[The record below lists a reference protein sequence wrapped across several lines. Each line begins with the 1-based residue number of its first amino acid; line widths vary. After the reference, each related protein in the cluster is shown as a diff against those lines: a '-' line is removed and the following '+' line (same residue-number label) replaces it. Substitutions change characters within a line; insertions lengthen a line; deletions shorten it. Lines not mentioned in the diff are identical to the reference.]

1 MRLRLAAAVSL
12 AVSLSIP
19 ALSIP
24 AFAAD
29 PHPHILQQP
38 SISKD
43 LIAFNYAG
51 DVWTVPR
58 GGGRAT
64 HLTTGVGIE
73 SQPIFSPDRRT
84 IAFTGEYDGD
94 TDVFTIPATGGI
106 PKRITYHPAA
116 DVAVG
121 WTPDGKGILFRSN
134 RDAAIRYT
142 RMFEISAEGGVEKR
156 LPLPTAYEGALSP
169 DGSRIAYNPLGP
181 GSAFN
186 FTTYVSW
193 GNYHG
198 GLAPALWITTLP
210 GLESVEVPH
219 EISADYSPT
228 WADGKL
234 YFLSGR
240 KGPITIYSYDPS
252 SKALAEVYHNPGPDV
267 HSLASD
273 GHALIFDRLGELYAL
288 EPGGQPHMVDVDV
301 TSDFPDV
308 RPHFVRGKDRRHAR
322 GRNRAG
328 EDRGDAASEPAA
340 EVWAAEGH

>member
-1 MRLRLAAAVSL
+1 MPMRPTLLMSPWPAMPTTSIAKMSGATTHWMSRRKMSERKRICTASFGASKPSSAPTTIATNIQTERLRRSTAKISSATTPRMRDMSATVCGPCNAARMIPAEKKMMPVVNAITSRSTAASRARDGRAAMDRGSFCIVAEGYQSLCGVRRMLCRMSPHTNTQPREKPVRLRLAAAVSL

-43 LIAFNYAG
+43 LIAFSYAG

-169 DGSRIAYNPLGP
+169 DGSRIAYN
-181 GSAFN
+181 
-186 FTTYVSW
+186 
-193 GNYHG
+193 
-198 GLAPALWITTLP
+198 
-210 GLESVEVPH
+210 
-219 EISADYSPT
+219 
-228 WADGKL
+228 
-234 YFLSGR
+234 
-240 KGPITIYSYDPS
+240 
-252 SKALAEVYHNPGPDV
+252 
-267 HSLASD
+267 
-273 GHALIFDRLGELYAL
+273 
-288 EPGGQPHMVDVDV
+288 
-301 TSDFPDV
+301 
-308 RPHFVRGKDRRHAR
+308 
-322 GRNRAG
+322 
-328 EDRGDAASEPAA
+328 
-340 EVWAAEGH
+340 

>member
-1 MRLRLAAAVSL
+1 MRAICGRCRARAA
-12 AVSLSIP
+12 
-19 ALSIP
+19 
-24 AFAAD
+24 
-29 PHPHILQQP
+29 
-38 SISKD
+38 
-43 LIAFNYAG
+43 
-51 DVWTVPR
+51 
-58 GGGRAT
+58 RAT
-64 HLTTGVGIE
+64 QLTTGVGIE
-73 SQPIFSPDRRT
+73 SQPIFSPDGRT
-84 IAFTGEYDGD
+84 IAFTGEYDGN

-121 WTPDGKGILFRSN
+121 WTPDGKSILFRSN
-134 RDAAIRYT
+134 RDAASRYT
-142 RMFEISAEGGVEKR
+142 QIFEISADGGVEKR

-219 EISADYSPT
+219 ETSADYSPT

-240 KGPITIYSYDPS
+240 KGRSRSTATTRRARRSPRCITTPGRTFTRSRATDTRWS
-252 SKALAEVYHNPGPDV
+252 STGW
-267 HSLASD
+267 ASCT
-273 GHALIFDRLGELYAL
+273 RW
-288 EPGGQPHMVDVDV
+288 
-301 TSDFPDV
+301 S
-308 RPHFVRGKDRRHAR
+308 
-322 GRNRAG
+322 RAG
-328 EDRGDAASEPAA
+328 SHIL
-340 EVWAAEGH
+340 WTWT